1 MAAGIM
7 QPWMPPRL
15 EELEGG
21 IYVLIECK
29 EQEERLEEKHITKLD
44 VLEEDL
50 GGLCVSKVIFENCSF
65 QDCSFEKAEFTDV
78 IFRSCD
84 FSNSNFSDGYFN
96 RCHFLTSKGLGARF
110 CGCVLQ
116 NVIIKECN
124 LNYANFDSSKLEKIR
139 IADTQLNNGNIS
151 QCKCK
156 GVAWSGTRLTE
167 ASFFKTSL
175 RGMDFTT
182 CDISGLSLSDELM
195 ELKGAV
201 VDLYQAAELAKRL
214 GLVIKS

>member
-1 MAAGIM
+1 MATGIM
-7 QPWMPPRL
+7 QPWMPPQL
-15 EELEGG
+15 EELAGG
-21 IYVLIECK
+21 VEVLMEYK
-29 EQEERLEEKHITKLD
+29 EREERLEEKHIVKLD

-50 GGLCVSKVIFENCSF
+50 EGLCVSKVLFENCSF
-65 QDCSFEKAEFTDV
+65 QDCSFVKAEFTDV
-78 IFRSCD
+78 IFQSCD

-96 RCHFLTSKGLGARF
+96 RCRFLSSKGLGARF
-110 CGCVLQ
+110 CGSMIQ
-116 NVIIKECN
+116 NVVIKDCN
-124 LNYANFDSSKLEKIR
+124 LNYVNFDSSKLEKIR
-139 IADTQLNNGNIS
+139 IEETQMTGGNIS

-156 GVAWSGTRLTE
+156 AITWTNVTLES
-167 ASFFKTSL
+167 ASFFKTPL

-182 CDISGLSLSDELM
+182 CNLTGLSLSDELT